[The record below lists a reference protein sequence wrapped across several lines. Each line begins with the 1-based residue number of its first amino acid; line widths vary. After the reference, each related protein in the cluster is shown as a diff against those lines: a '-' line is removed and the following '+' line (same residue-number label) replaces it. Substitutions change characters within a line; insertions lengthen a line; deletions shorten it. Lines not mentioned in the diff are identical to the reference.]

1 MNTQVIVF
9 LLIILFI
16 IACFHFIKNNDE
28 LPLILVIFNLLVL
41 TRLFALEAGDV
52 DWVAFDYGI
61 IFDFDMEQAY
71 IVSQLIFLGT
81 AVLFISY
88 LIFYKKREQAP
99 VDKAAYFEEFLDK
112 NKNIIIAGFVFFYLF
127 KMATGNSL
135 GDTLGKGYGFLLTL
149 ANSAFIIL
157 LFLVFY
163 KLKTNILRK
172 SIFGVLFF
180 IVSMSTYSPG
190 LRYQFLGW
198 AIPIF
203 VYLFRNLTPGK
214 KIGYYSIGIVVT
226 FIFFSMAGVA
236 REEEN
241 FNKSLSENIDSGI
254 DRILVAEDVNF
265 IDGFVM
271 LHQIY
276 PQYLDFHLGTD
287 HLGILL
293 RPVPRAWWPGKPE
306 GAWQQK
312 YAQKYN
318 LGYNFVTGISPTL
331 YGVFYGEGGAI
342 AIVIFSILWAF
353 IFNKIRSKTEYYD
366 RDLQYILKGIFL
378 ASLLPL
384 LRSGDLPGDI
394 SIIGMSYWPIFI
406 FIYRYNK
413 FIKEKKEEEKLLAL
427 VK

>member
-1 MNTQVIVF
+1 MSTQIIVF

-16 IACFHFIKNNDE
+16 IGCFHFIRNNDE

-71 IVSQLIFLGT
+71 TVSQLIFLGT
-81 AVLFISY
+81 SVLFIFY
-88 LIFYKKREQAP
+88 LIFYKKREQEP
-99 VDKAAYFEEFLDK
+99 SDNSTYFEEFLDK

-127 KMATGNSL
+127 KMTAGNSL
-135 GDTLGKGYGFLLTL
+135 GDALGKGYGFLLTL

-163 KLKTNILRK
+163 KLKTNILKK

-180 IVSMSTYSPG
+180 IIAMSTYNPG

-203 VYLFRNLTPGK
+203 VYLFRNLTVGK
-214 KIGYYSIGIVVT
+214 KIGYYSIGIAT
-226 FIFFSMAGVA
+226 IFIFFSMAGAA
-236 REEEN
+236 REESN
-241 FNKSLSENIDSGI
+241 FNKSFSESVDLAVE
-254 DRILVAEDVNF
+254 RILIAEDVNF

-271 LHQIY
+271 LYQIY
-276 PQYLDFHLGTD
+276 PQYLDFHHGAD

-293 RPVPRAWWPGKPE
+293 RPIPRSWWPGKPE

-353 IFNKIRSKTEYYD
+353 IFNKIRWAAEGYD
-366 RDLQYILKGIFL
+366 SNLQFILKGIFL

-384 LRSGDLPGDI
+384 LRSGDLAGDI
-394 SIIGMSYWPIFI
+394 SIIGASYWPIFI

-413 FIKEKKEEEKLLAL
+413 FVKERKEEEQLLASI
-427 VK
+427 